1 MLKNARG
8 RNALISLSFIFI
20 HSSIQ
25 LTAFMRQLTP
35 LFRILQ
41 VNLLIDLFYK
51 PVSVLQNVA
60 SIVRRLVNDKLEM
73 IWKEVAVA
81 SRGNIS
87 GVKKENHEEP
97 QRSLCSRRYSK
108 PAPPKYKS
116 SALIIYQTAWWK
128 IYPIN
133 SGLIL
138 LVFLYYENNYYA
150 CTLNNKL
157 KRFVSTQVLSNCIW
171 FDLLLLLFGPG

>member
-25 LTAFMRQLTP
+25 LTAFVRQLTP

-41 VNLLIDLFYK
+41 VSRNNLLIDLFYK
-51 PVSVLQNVA
+51 PVSVLQYVA

-87 GVKKENHEEP
+87 GVKK
-97 QRSLCSRRYSK
+97 RK
-108 PAPPKYKS
+108 P
-116 SALIIYQTAWWK
+116 
-128 IYPIN
+128 
-133 SGLIL
+133 
-138 LVFLYYENNYYA
+138 
-150 CTLNNKL
+150 
-157 KRFVSTQVLSNCIW
+157 
-171 FDLLLLLFGPG
+171 